1 MGADGRTPVPL
12 LRTPHHLI
20 SVIPSA
26 VGLALPL
33 SPDDLLA
40 ELGLDAC
47 GFIRRSL
54 IIWDKGHI
62 VPSRRS
68 LQLETRVVLVRRQ
81 EGRESQLAGRAQSLD
96 PLGDRQPQEI

>member
-1 MGADGRTPVPL
+1 MIPQTFSFVAVGFFLFGLAATAAQIPAPDDVAAAPSDAQTTSSVPL

-40 ELGLDAC
+40 ELG
-47 GFIRRSL
+47 RS
-54 IIWDKGHI
+54 
-62 VPSRRS
+62 
-68 LQLETRVVLVRRQ
+68 
-81 EGRESQLAGRAQSLD
+81 
-96 PLGDRQPQEI
+96 